1 MNPAPSSFTA
11 EWPARCAGRSLT
23 KGSSM
28 MKSFQRLSLLLSASV
43 LLAAC
48 STAPKDGS
56 EDTTYYYANPKGRS
70 AVAQVKAPPPP
81 PAVSGPVGVAR
92 IVYFDFDKYDVKPE
106 YRSIVEAHARYMR
119 ERPQARV
126 VLEGHTDERGG
137 RSYNV
142 ALGQRRAESV
152 RQAMQLG
159 GVPGERME
167 AISWGM
173 EKPASLE
180 KTEAGYQLNR
190 RVEFVY
196 R

>member
-1 MNPAPSSFTA
+1 MLKPI
-11 EWPARCAGRSLT
+11 
-23 KGSSM
+23 
-28 MKSFQRLSLLLSASV
+28 QRLGLVLSLPALLV
-43 LLAAC
+43 AC
-48 STAPKDGS
+48 GSAPKNGS

-70 AVAQVKAPPPP
+70 AVAPVNAPPPP
-81 PAVSGPVGVAR
+81 ASLAGPAGVAR

-106 YRSIVEAHARYMR
+106 YRAIVEAHARYMR

-126 VLEGHTDERGG
+126 VLEGHTDARGG

-159 GVPGERME
+159 GVPNERME
-167 AISWGM
+167 PISWGM

-180 KTEAGYQLNR
+180 TTEAGYQLNR